1 MPRIEE
7 VASSIATLPA
17 VIYADLLP
25 KTGSLNHNKPRKLP
39 MPTITIDDL
48 LYDLDALSDAAKGQL
63 LSLQTVDRRIVAL
76 QEELAIH
83 QTARNA
89 YANALKALLPGEA
102 QAATGAASSAGIQWP
117 N

>member
-1 MPRIEE
+1 M
-7 VASSIATLPA
+7 S
-17 VIYADLLP
+17 
-25 KTGSLNHNKPRKLP
+25 
-39 MPTITIDDL
+39 TITIDDL
-48 LYDLDALSDAAKGQL
+48 EYDLEALSDSAKAQL
-63 LSLQTVDRRIVAL
+63 MSLQTVDRRIASL

-102 QAATGAASSAGIQWP
+102 QAATGAAPSAGIQWP

>member
-1 MPRIEE
+1 
-7 VASSIATLPA
+7 
-17 VIYADLLP
+17 
-25 KTGSLNHNKPRKLP
+25 

-48 LYDLDALSDAAKGQL
+48 EYDLDTLSDAAKAQL
-63 LSLQTVDRRIVAL
+63 GSLQAVDRRIAAL

-102 QAATGAASSAGIQWP
+102 ATGMSASAALQWP